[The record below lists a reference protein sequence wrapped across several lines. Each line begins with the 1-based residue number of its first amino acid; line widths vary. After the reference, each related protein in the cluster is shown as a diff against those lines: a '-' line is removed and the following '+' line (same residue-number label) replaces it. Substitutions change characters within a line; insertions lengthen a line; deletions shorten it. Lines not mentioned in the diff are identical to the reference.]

1 HADAGDRAKLLQR
14 LFGTDRFHAVE
25 EWLARRRKATADEV
39 RDAEAG
45 ISGLLARVAQ
55 AAGVP
60 VPSDDPEPSDDPLPS
75 DDPEPPDDLLP
86 PAGWAAQ
93 LAEVAAAAAGQAQ
106 VAGHRQELDQA
117 LDLQRDAERL
127 AERQRRR
134 QDALDT
140 RDRLAAAQ
148 AD

>member
-1 HADAGDRAKLLQR
+1 
-14 LFGTDRFHAVE
+14 
-25 EWLARRRKATADEV
+25 
-39 RDAEAG
+39 
-45 ISGLLARVAQ
+45 
-55 AAGVP
+55 
-60 VPSDDPEPSDDPLPS
+60 
-75 DDPEPPDDLLP
+75 EPPDDLLP

-93 LAEVAAAAAGQAQ
+93 LAEVAATAAAAGQAQ

-127 AERQRRR
+127 AEWQRRR

-148 AD
+148 ADLQDRRAELAAAARAAEVAPALAQARVREDQARQRAAAGPGVTAPPGASAAELRAAGQGHVTRLGRLEALRDR